1 MKNVYSRSFKI
12 APPPRN
18 SIIATISKNT
28 LYFISEVCNNSDIK
42 HHKRAFTLAE
52 VLIIL
57 GIIGIVAAMTMPNL
71 VTNFQKKRA
80 VTQLK
85 ATYSILSQAFER
97 AKSDYGD
104 MTNWDT
110 GSYYGQSSNEDEL
123 FKSFTEK
130 YFIPY
135 VKPIKNYGIT
145 TFKKIGYDGLYY
157 LNKTTD
163 DSTLKGKKYI
173 IALAN
178 GAIIGFS
185 LDGHCDE
192 PSTDSEGNWVC
203 DSGWYFTHIYI
214 VADING
220 IQNPN
225 TLGKDIFVMKVE
237 SNKFGFYSYSNTQND
252 REWLLKACSKDSTE
266 NRHCGRLIQY
276 DSWEINYPW

>member
-1 MKNVYSRSFKI
+1 
-12 APPPRN
+12 
-18 SIIATISKNT
+18 
-28 LYFISEVCNNSDIK
+28 
-42 HHKRAFTLAE
+42 
-52 VLIIL
+52 
-57 GIIGIVAAMTMPNL
+57 MTMPNL

-225 TLGKDIFVMKVE
+225 TLGKDIFAMKVE